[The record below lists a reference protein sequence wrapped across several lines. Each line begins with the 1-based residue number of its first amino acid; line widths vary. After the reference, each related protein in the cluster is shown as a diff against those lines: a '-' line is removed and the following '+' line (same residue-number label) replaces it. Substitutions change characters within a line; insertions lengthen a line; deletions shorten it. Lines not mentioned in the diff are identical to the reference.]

1 MCCIENSVAGRDYN
15 AKFIVESTPRLSL
28 LPIVL
33 MMEPYWTFMR
43 NLTVQSFSCADGCRD
58 DPSCLF
64 TAPQRAAMADSAT
77 RRYGPSLYRRRP
89 SKSCRRNPTTGER
102 MIAARRLVLFGGVG
116 SVPAAA
122 PRQVNA
128 LVVVDRF
135 VESVADSAFE

>member
-1 MCCIENSVAGRDYN
+1 
-15 AKFIVESTPRLSL
+15 
-28 LPIVL
+28 
-33 MMEPYWTFMR
+33 
-43 NLTVQSFSCADGCRD
+43 
-58 DPSCLF
+58 
-64 TAPQRAAMADSAT
+64 
-77 RRYGPSLYRRRP
+77 
-89 SKSCRRNPTTGER
+89 